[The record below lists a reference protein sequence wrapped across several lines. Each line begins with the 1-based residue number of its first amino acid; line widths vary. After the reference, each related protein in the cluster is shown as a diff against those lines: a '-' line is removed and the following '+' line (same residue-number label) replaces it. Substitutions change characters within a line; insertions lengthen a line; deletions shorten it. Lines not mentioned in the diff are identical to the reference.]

1 MVTTLLEKMGFSVTA
16 VREGGAVLREYTRAQ
31 QSGRPFDVVLMDL
44 TVPGGM
50 GGRDAMEALRKMDPG
65 VKAVVSSGYSSDPVL
80 ANYREHGFR
89 GRVVKPYRA
98 ADLAKVLREV
108 MAEPLP
114 RDDARQSA

>member
-1 MVTTLLEKMGFSVTA
+1 MVTTLLEKIGFSVTA

-31 QSGRPFDVVLMDL
+31 QAGAPFDVVLMDL
-44 TVPGGM
+44 TIPGGM
-50 GGRDAMEALRKMDPG
+50 GGRDTMAALRQMDPS

-108 MAEPLP
+108 MAQPVEG
-114 RDDARQSA
+114 DARRSA